1 MYRRSSPGQ
10 LSFVDFYLPFG
21 GQLSPDNRW
30 VKLAGIIPWEEFE
43 DTYADQLSASQGA
56 PAKSFRIALG
66 ALIIKE
72 KLGLSDDETVQQVR
86 ENPYLQYFLGFHEYR
101 DEAPFDASMMTH
113 FRKRLSGEL
122 FAVMNQRVIA
132 AALVSEERASSEEEE
147 PPEDPAGPGEGPE
160 ESTTAAPERALLTD
174 DDEVP
179 KQGRLLLDATV
190 APADIRYPT
199 DLDLLHQA
207 RASSERILDR
217 LYQTMATPPATK
229 PRTYRQ
235 KARRAYLT
243 VAKQRRPSTRLRR
256 KAVGQQLRY
265 LRRNLKHIDA
275 LVEQGASLSTLGTFW
290 YRRLLVIHELHR
302 QQWQMYQQRQ
312 RRIDHRLVSL
322 SQPHVRPIVRGKA
335 GTPVEFGAKIALSCV
350 AGYAHLERLDW
361 EAFNESTD
369 LVEQVERYRE
379 RFGCYPV
386 SVHVDQLY
394 RTRDNRAWCK
404 ARGIRLSG
412 PPLGRPKASE
422 KTALTTQAQEDAAIR
437 NGVEGKFG
445 QAKRRFGLARVMAKL
460 ATTAETTIAV
470 TVLVMN
476 LEQRLRAWIL
486 FFWRLLGGCPQGHR
500 TLTSGGSSRCLAIA
514 LMLTRNRQKI
524 LFQ

>member
-1 MYRRSSPGQ
+1 MYRRLSPGQ

-21 GQLSPDNRW
+21 GKLSGDNRW
-30 VKLAGIIPWEEFE
+30 VKLAALVPWEEFE
-43 DTYADQLSASQGA
+43 ATYADQLNSSQGA
-56 PAKSFRIALG
+56 PAKSFRLALG

-72 KLGLSDDETVQQVR
+72 KLGLSDEETVQQVR

-101 DEAPFDASMMTH
+101 DEAPFEASMMTH
-113 FRKRLSGEL
+113 FRQRLSGGL
-122 FAVMNQRVIA
+122 LPAVNQRVIEVALVLEESESA
-132 AALVSEERASSEEEE
+132 AAEN
-147 PPEDPAGPGEGPE
+147 PPGGGEAVGEAMGAAAAESPE
-160 ESTTAAPERALLTD
+160 TEAPTEG
-174 DDEVP
+174 DEVP
-179 KQGRLLLDATV
+179 HQGRLLLDASV

-199 DLDLLHQA
+199 DWDLLHQA
-207 RASSERILDR
+207 RTSSERILDR
-217 LYQTMATPPATK
+217 LYQTMARPPAKK

-235 KARRAYLT
+235 KARRAYLK
-243 VAKQRRPSTRLRR
+243 VAKQRRPSARVRR

-265 LRRNLKHIDA
+265 LRRNLKHIDELLMA
-275 LVEQGASLSTLGTFW
+275 GASLSSLTPYW
-290 YRRLLVIHELHR
+290 YRRLLVIHEVYR

-312 RRIDHRLVSL
+312 HRIEHRIVSL

-335 GTPVEFGAKIALSCV
+335 GTPVEFGAKITLSCV
-350 AGYAHLERLDW
+350 AGYVLLERLDW

-394 RTRDNRAWCK
+394 RTRDNRAWCQ

-412 PPLGRPKASE
+412 PPLGRPKASA
-422 KTALTTQAQEDAAIR
+422 KTALTAQARQDAAIR

-460 ATTAETTIAV
+460 AATAEASIAV

-476 LEQRLRAWIL
+476 LEQRLRALIL
-486 FFWRLLGGCPQGHR
+486 FLGRRAVGPFRGDCPLARLVLLQM
-500 TLTSGGSSRCLAIA
+500 LA
-514 LMLTRNRQKI
+514 
-524 LFQ
+524 

>member
-1 MYRRSSPGQ
+1 MYRRPSPGQ

-21 GQLSPDNRW
+21 GHLSGENRW
-30 VKLAGIIPWEEFE
+30 VKLAELIPRSEFE
-43 DTYADQLSASQGA
+43 AAFAELLNASQGA
-56 PAKSFRIALG
+56 PAKSFRVALG

-72 KLGLSDDETVQQVR
+72 KLGLSDEETVQQVR

-101 DEAPFDASMMTH
+101 EAAPFDASMMTH
-113 FRKRLSGEL
+113 FRQRLSGEL
-122 FAVMNQRVIA
+122 LGQVNQQVIA
-132 AALVSEERASSEEEE
+132 AALVQEVGESLADEE
-147 PPEDPAGPGEGPE
+147 PPDGGAALGESLSEPE
-160 ESTTAAPERALLTD
+160 PQASPV
-174 DDEVP
+174 DDEDVP
-179 KQGRLLLDATV
+179 HQGRLLLDASV

-199 DLDLLHQA
+199 DVDLLHQA

-217 LYQTMATPPATK
+217 LYQTMATPPAKK

-235 KARRAYLT
+235 QARQAYLS
-243 VAKQRRPSTRLRR
+243 VAKQRRPSARIRR

-265 LRRNLKHIDA
+265 LRRNLKHIDDLLA
-275 LVEQGASLSTLGTFW
+275 AGARLCELKPYW
-290 YRRLLVIHELHR
+290 YRRLLVIHEVFR

-312 RRIDHRLVSL
+312 RRIEHRIVSL

-335 GTPVEFGAKIALSCV
+335 GRPVEFGAKIALSCV
-350 AGYAHLERLDW
+350 SGYALLERLDW

-394 RTRDNRAWCK
+394 RTRANRAWCQ
-404 ARGIRLSG
+404 AHGIRLSG
-412 PPLGRPKASE
+412 PPLGRPKAAE
-422 KTALTTQAQEDAAIR
+422 KTATTAQVKQDAAIR
-437 NGVEGKFG
+437 NAVEGKFG

-460 ATTAETTIAV
+460 ASTAATSIAV

-476 LEQRLRAWIL
+476 LEQRLRAFL
-486 FFWRLLGGCPQGHR
+486 FFCCRWVLCCWQAPLGGQI
-500 TLTSGGSSRCLAIA
+500 SSPSQADHTLAIA
-514 LMLTRNRQKI
+514 LATA
-524 LFQ
+524 

>member
-1 MYRRSSPGQ
+1 MYRRPSPGQ
-10 LSFVDFYLPFG
+10 LSFADFYLPFG
-21 GQLSPDNRW
+21 GQLSGDNRW
-30 VKLAGIIPWEEFE
+30 VKLAELVPWEEF
-43 DTYADQLSASQGA
+43 DATYAEQLSPSQGA
-56 PAKSFRIALG
+56 PAKSFRLALG

-72 KLGLSDDETVQQVR
+72 KLGLSDEETVHQVR

-101 DEAPFDASMMTH
+101 DEAPFEASMMTH

-122 FAVMNQRVIA
+122 LSAVNQRVVA
-132 AALVSEERASSEEEE
+132 AVLVETVGDSPAPEEEDN
-147 PPEDPAGPGEGPE
+147 PNGGGGPGAKTA
-160 ESTTAAPERALLTD
+160 ESLEAEPS
-174 DDEVP
+174 DDEPEVP
-179 KQGRLLLDATV
+179 HQGRLLLDATV

-217 LYQTMATPPATK
+217 LYQTMATPPAKK

-235 KARRAYLT
+235 KARRTYLT
-243 VAKQRRPSTRLRR
+243 VAKQRRPSARVRR

-265 LRRNLKHIDA
+265 LRRNLKHIDTLLA
-275 LVEQGASLSTLGTFW
+275 TGASLSDLTPYW
-290 YRRLLVIHELHR
+290 YRRLLVIHEVYR

-312 RRIDHRLVSL
+312 RRIDHRIVSL

-350 AGYAHLERLDW
+350 SGYALLDRLDW
-361 EAFNESTD
+361 QAFNESTD

-394 RTRDNRAWCK
+394 RTRDNRAWCQ
-404 ARGIRLSG
+404 AHGIRLSG
-412 PPLGRPKASE
+412 PPLGRPKALE
-422 KTALTTQAQEDAAIR
+422 KTALTTQAREDAAIR

-445 QAKRRFGLARVMAKL
+445 QAKRRFGLARIKAKL
-460 ATTAETTIAV
+460 ATTAETSIAM

-476 LEQRLRAWIL
+476 LEQRLRALIL
-486 FFWRLLGGCPQGHR
+486 FFGRLVLSLGGG
-500 TLTSGGSSRCLAIA
+500 
-514 LMLTRNRQKI
+514 
-524 LFQ
+524 

>member
-1 MYRRSSPGQ
+1 MYRRPSPGQ

-21 GQLSPDNRW
+21 GHLSGENRW
-30 VKLAGIIPWEEFE
+30 VKLAELIPWSEFE
-43 DTYADQLSASQGA
+43 GLYAEQLSASQGA
-56 PAKSFRIALG
+56 PAKSFRVALG

-72 KLGLSDDETVQQVR
+72 KLGLSDEETVQQVR

-101 DEAPFDASMMTH
+101 DAPLFDASMMTH
-113 FRKRLSGEL
+113 FRQRLSGEL
-122 FAVMNQRVIA
+122 LTTVNQQVIA
-132 AALVSEERASSEEEE
+132 AALVEEEAESPEDEE
-147 PPEDPAGPGEGPE
+147 PPGGGAGGGGAPGEAATE
-160 ESTTAAPERALLTD
+160 TQTTASMMDGEQIPH
-174 DDEVP
+174 
-179 KQGRLLLDATV
+179 QGRLLLDASV

-207 RASSERILDR
+207 RASSERVLDR
-217 LYQTMATPPATK
+217 LYQTMATPPAKK

-235 KARRAYLT
+235 QARQAYLK
-243 VAKQRRPSTRLRR
+243 VAKQRRPSARGRR

-265 LRRNLKHIDA
+265 LRRNLNHIDGLLA
-275 LVEQGASLSTLGTFW
+275 TGASLSDLKPYW
-290 YRRLLVIHELHR
+290 YRRLLVIHEVFR
-302 QQWQMYQQRQ
+302 QQWQMYEQRQ
-312 RRIDHRLVSL
+312 RRIDHRIVSL

-335 GTPVEFGAKIALSCV
+335 GSPVEFGAKIALSCV
-350 AGYAHLERLDW
+350 SGYALLERLDW

-386 SVHVDQLY
+386 SVHVDQIY
-394 RTRDNRAWCK
+394 RTRANRAWCK
-404 ARGIRLSG
+404 VHGIRLSG

-422 KTALTTQAQEDAAIR
+422 TTATTAQVKQDAAIR

-460 ATTAETTIAV
+460 ASTAATSIAV

-476 LEQRLRAWIL
+476 LEQRLRAFIFCCCCLGLSWLRDDTGGTNIL
-486 FFWRLLGGCPQGHR
+486 
-500 TLTSGGSSRCLAIA
+500 S
-514 LMLTRNRQKI
+514 
-524 LFQ
+524 FQS

>member
-1 MYRRSSPGQ
+1 MYRRPSPGQ

-21 GQLSPDNRW
+21 GHLSPDNRW
-30 VKLAGIIPWEEFE
+30 VKLAEIVPWEEFE
-43 DTYADQLSASQGA
+43 DTYAGQLSASQGA
-56 PAKSFRIALG
+56 PAKSFRLALG

-72 KLGLSDDETVQQVR
+72 KLGLSDEETVQQVR
-86 ENPYLQYFLGFHEYR
+86 ENPYLQYFLGFHAYQ

-113 FRKRLSGEL
+113 FRKRLSGAL
-122 FAVMNQRVIA
+122 LSAMNQRVVA
-132 AALVSEERASSEEEE
+132 TVLVSEERASSEDEE
-147 PPEDPAGPGEGPE
+147 PPDDKAGPGEGRG
-160 ESTTAAPERALLTD
+160 ESTAVSPERASPTD
-174 DDEVP
+174 GGEVP

-217 LYQTMATPPATK
+217 LYQTMATPPTPK

-235 KARRAYLT
+235 KARRAYLA
-243 VAKQRRPSTRLRR
+243 VAKQRRPSARTRR

-265 LRRNLKHIDA
+265 LRRNLKQIDA
-275 LVEQGASLSTLGTFW
+275 LVEQGANLSTLGRFW

-312 RRIDHRLVSL
+312 HRIEHRLVSL

-369 LVEQVERYRE
+369 LVEQVERYRQ

-394 RTRDNRAWCK
+394 RTRHNRAWCK

-422 KTALTTQAQEDAAIR
+422 KTTLTAQAQADAAIR

-476 LEQRLRAWIL
+476 LEQRLRALIR
-486 FFWRLLGGCPQGHR
+486 FF
-500 TLTSGGSSRCLAIA
+500 SR
-514 LMLTRNRQKI
+514 LMLGPWRGHITFAKAFSQ
-524 LFQ
+524 LMST

>member
-1 MYRRSSPGQ
+1 MYRRPSPGQ

-21 GQLSPDNRW
+21 GHLSGENRW
-30 VKLAGIIPWEEFE
+30 VKLAELIPWSEFE
-43 DTYADQLSASQGA
+43 GLYAEQLSASQGA
-56 PAKSFRIALG
+56 PAKSFRVALG

-72 KLGLSDDETVQQVR
+72 KLGLSDEETVQQVR

-101 DEAPFDASMMTH
+101 DAAPFDASMLTH
-113 FRKRLSGEL
+113 FRQRLSGEL
-122 FAVMNQRVIA
+122 LSQVNQHVVS
-132 AALVSEERASSEEEE
+132 AALVSEVNASSEDEDE
-147 PPEDPAGPGEGPE
+147 PGGDDAGASEARARAEDGE
-160 ESTTAAPERALLTD
+160 D
-174 DDEVP
+174 VP
-179 KQGRLLLDATV
+179 HQGCLLLDASV

-217 LYQTMATPPATK
+217 LYQTMVTPPAKK

-235 KARRAYLT
+235 QARQAYLS
-243 VAKQRRPSTRLRR
+243 VAKQRRPSAQLRR

-265 LRRNLKHIDA
+265 LRRNLNHIDGLLA
-275 LVEQGASLSTLGTFW
+275 TGACLSDLKPYW
-290 YRRLLVIHELHR
+290 YRRLLVIHEVFR

-335 GTPVEFGAKIALSCV
+335 GRPVEFGAKIALSCV
-350 AGYAHLERLDW
+350 SGYALLERLDW

-369 LVEQVERYRE
+369 LIEHVERYRE

-386 SVHVDQLY
+386 SVHVDQIY
-394 RTRDNRAWCK
+394 RTRANRAWCK
-404 ARGIRLSG
+404 AHGIRLSG
-412 PPLGRPKASE
+412 PPLGRPKAAE
-422 KTALTTQAQEDAAIR
+422 KTATTAQVKQDAAIR

-460 ATTAETTIAV
+460 ASTAATSIAV

-476 LEQRLRAWIL
+476 LEQRLRAFIFFCCRLVLCLWREHIL
-486 FFWRLLGGCPQGHR
+486 GANKLSFTG
-500 TLTSGGSSRCLAIA
+500 
-514 LMLTRNRQKI
+514 
-524 LFQ
+524 